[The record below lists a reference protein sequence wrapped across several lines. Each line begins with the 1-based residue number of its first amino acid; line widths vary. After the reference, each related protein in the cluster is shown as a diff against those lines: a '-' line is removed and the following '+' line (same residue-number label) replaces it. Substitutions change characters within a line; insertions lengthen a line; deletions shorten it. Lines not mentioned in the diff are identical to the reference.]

1 MEQCPLDEEIAVETF
16 ESIQAKLEEVQ
27 EVLSKRY
34 GLPKVQAQFR
44 NALQRKLA
52 AEEIYD
58 EPDVQL
64 WQSLFGAV
72 LARAK
77 YGAEIIKEPNRVE
90 TCPTQAAAGG
100 LSYQASTPTPLS
112 VRYLL
117 IEDAERS
124 LSINSL
130 ISTVRHVVQKM
141 APHRLS
147 PVWTLRKQSSS
158 ERGGV

>member
-100 LSYQASTPTPLS
+100 LSYFLAHLFL
-112 VRYLL
+112 VRQHQHQIVLYSL
-117 IEDAERS
+117 DYKRS
-124 LSINSL
+124 LGSFVAPPKAPDEYRAQEYRRYQGYINDL
-130 ISTVRHVVQKM
+130 F
-141 APHRLS
+141 
-147 PVWTLRKQSSS
+147 
-158 ERGGV
+158 

>member
-77 YGAEIIKEPNRVE
+77 LGSFVAPPKAPDEYRAQEYRR
-90 TCPTQAAAGG
+90 
-100 LSYQASTPTPLS
+100 YQG
-112 VRYLL
+112 Y
-117 IEDAERS
+117 
-124 LSINSL
+124 INDL
-130 ISTVRHVVQKM
+130 F
-141 APHRLS
+141 
-147 PVWTLRKQSSS
+147 
-158 ERGGV
+158 